1 MYNFRWGGLAFTG
14 VGTFAVLGHH
24 FGIIQLVIT
33 ALAMCVT
40 GIVLY
45 RLGTRHNRYVQNRQG
60 QGEVGTTTPNTAT

>member
-1 MYNFRWGGLAFTG
+1 
-14 VGTFAVLGHH
+14 
-24 FGIIQLVIT
+24 
-33 ALAMCVT
+33 MCVT